1 MKMKH
6 PAGFSRDVIKPRYA
20 LLTPDA
26 FVPSRLPGWTNCTIN
41 IVISPAMGAN
51 LAQSL
56 VTMEKSGRALSA
68 TRDDEMF
75 VYVIEGRCTAI
86 VSDRGRVLSAG
97 YYAYVPPH
105 SEYELRSA
113 RAGTRLLIF
122 QKHFVSLAGKN
133 TPEVFWGNAAKIK
146 GLPFRGNTK
155 AFLQTL
161 LPDEVAFDMAVNIFT
176 YQPGAVLPFAETH
189 IMEHGVLMLAGAGI
203 YRLDADW
210 HPVQAGDVIW
220 MAPHCPQWFAAIG
233 DGPASYIYYKDVNR
247 APL

>member
-6 PAGFSRDVIKPRYA
+6 PAGFSRDVIKARYA
-20 LLTPDA
+20 LLTPDGFA
-26 FVPSRLPGWTNCTIN
+26 PSRLPGWTNCAIN

-51 LAQSL
+51 IAQWL

-68 TRDDEMF
+68 TSNDEMF
-75 VYVIEGRCTAI
+75 IYIIEGRCTAI

-122 QKHFVSLAGKN
+122 QKQFVPLAGKN
-133 TPEVFWGNAAKIK
+133 TPDVLFGNAAKVK
-146 GLPFRGNTK
+146 GLPFLGNAK
-155 AFLQTL
+155 ALLQTL
-161 LPDEVAFDMAVNIFT
+161 LPPELAFDMAVNIFV
-176 YQPGAVLPFAETH
+176 YQPGAALPSVETH
-189 IMEHGVLMLAGAGI
+189 IMEHGLLMLAGAGI

-210 HPVQAGDVIW
+210 QPVQAGDVIW
-220 MAPHCPQWFAAIG
+220 MAPHCPQWFAAMG
-233 DGPASYIYYKDVNR
+233 DVPASYIYYKDGNR